1 MILHFRYR
9 FLLVCFA
16 SLFAFV
22 GCRTKSFVRVQEV
35 KQSSVPLGK
44 GAPEDSVAIRL
55 IRPYKVQIDREM
67 NAVLIQSDA
76 EAVKGMPE
84 GTLGN
89 LVCDLVLS
97 RVGEYASAK
106 GLKPDF
112 VLLNNGGLRT
122 SLPSGAIT
130 LGKVFELMPFEN
142 EVVAVTLSGAKTL
155 ECLHYIARSKGMPVA
170 GLRAVLTDSTCA
182 EIEIQGKPFDSN
194 RSYVVI
200 TSDYLAY
207 GGDKMRFF
215 ANPENY
221 QLLGIKLRDLL
232 VEGMTS
238 LNREGKTLQPK
249 KDRRLTYV
257 R

>member
-1 MILHFRYR
+1 MFSQLR
-9 FLLVCFA
+9 FQFLI
-16 SLFAFV
+16 AFFSV
-22 GCRTKSFVRVQEV
+22 LIALSACRTTSSVRLQEV

-44 GAPEDSVAIRL
+44 GAPEDSAAIRL

-76 EAVKGMPE
+76 EAVKGLPE
-84 GTLGN
+84 GALGN

-122 SLPSGAIT
+122 SLPSGPII

-142 EVVAVTLSGAKTL
+142 EVVAVTLSGAKTM
-155 ECLHYIARSKGMPVA
+155 ECLNYIARSKGMPVA
-170 GLRAVLTDSTCA
+170 GLKAVLTDSTCTQ
-182 EIEIQGKPFDSN
+182 IEIQGKAFDPN

-221 QLLGIKLRDLL
+221 QLLGVKLRDLL

-238 LNREGKTLQPK
+238 LQREGKMLQPK
-249 KDRRLTYV
+249 KDRRLSYA

>member
-1 MILHFRYR
+1 MFLFFRYR
-9 FLLVCFA
+9 NFLVFLLLLIGFHA
-16 SLFAFV
+16 
-22 GCRTKSFVRVQEV
+22 CRTRSFVRVQEV

-84 GTLGN
+84 GPLGN

-97 RVGEYASAK
+97 QVGEYASAK

-122 SLPSGAIT
+122 SLPSGSIS

-142 EVVAVTLSGAKTL
+142 EVVAVTLSATKTM
-155 ECLHYIARSKGMPVA
+155 ECLNYIARSKGMPVA
-170 GLRAVLTDSTCA
+170 GLKAVLTDSTCTQ
-182 EIEIQGKPFDSN
+182 IEIQGKPFDPN

-221 QLLGIKLRDLL
+221 QLLGVKLRDLL